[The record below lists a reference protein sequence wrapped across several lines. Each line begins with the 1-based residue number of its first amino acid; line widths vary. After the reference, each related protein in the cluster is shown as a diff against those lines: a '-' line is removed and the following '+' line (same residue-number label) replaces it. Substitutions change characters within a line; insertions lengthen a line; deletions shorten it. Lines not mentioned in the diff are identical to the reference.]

1 MTQEERELVLKEIC
15 SRIYYWPTIVT
26 EDGDVGYVYGADNT
40 NEGVF
45 NVHILEDVDD
55 YDTELKVEQFKLLL
69 RPMSSMMEEEKKEF
83 KDTFNGLFQYFNHG
97 IISDSRVWNRN
108 EAVFVGELSCSKLI
122 DWLKE
127 HDFDYSG
134 LIGKGLAEEKRQA
147 WLR

>member
-26 EDGDVGYVYGADNT
+26 EDGDVGYVYGVDNT
-40 NEGVF
+40 DEGVF
-45 NVHILEDVDD
+45 NIHILDD
-55 YDTELKVEQFKLLL
+55 GDDHDTELKVEQFKLLL
-69 RPMSSMMEEEKKEF
+69 RPMSSMTEEEKKEF
-83 KDTFNGLFQYFNHG
+83 KDTFNGFFQYFNHG

-134 LIGKGLAEEKRQA
+134 LIGKGLAEEKRQD

>member
-1 MTQEERELVLKEIC
+1 MTKEEKQLLLQDLCARLPYGVKCYIKFDDGK
-15 SRIYYWPTIVT
+15 TFT
-26 EDGDVGYVYGADNT
+26 ERTLAPVMIQD
-40 NEGVF
+40 
-45 NVHILEDVDD
+45 
-55 YDTELKVEQFKLLL
+55 FKKHSFISFIPYL
-69 RPMSSMMEEEKKEF
+69 RPMSSMTEEEKKEF

-134 LIGKGLAEEKRQA
+134 LIGKGLAEEKRQD